1 MSADIHPD
9 ESQTTEVIE
18 LPKIAAFWRD
28 FSNQLGELEA
38 LSEPAFVER
47 GNEVLQKYAP
57 GLSLEME
64 GKLKQAGSKLVI
76 SARGNTDQFESAQAI
91 VRQAPHFDHY
101 SVQAFRSRAQLDK
114 GGNFGMRMDG
124 FELTCA
130 DIRVG
135 YFNAGGI
142 TGLKLSFEKSI
153 APDLLEHAQHM
164 TFIMLDHVLGE
175 WDFSVRVGPIE
186 FVDQVP
192 RDVTG
197 DATEDVSGDALE
209 GVHGTALLS
218 DFPPIFDA
226 FIRNQLGRTYAFPQE
241 DADRWISLEVR
252 APDADEDAPPDTL
265 IFHDGANA
273 VATRADL
280 PYFFEW
286 RINFE
291 SQQELDGVRDA
302 HDALDRQLSSQQCG
316 ILAFSRIE
324 EMRSRVAL
332 YYVEDPESVM
342 HLAQQ
347 FSQQHAP
354 MHEPQMMVMFDP
366 SWNEYLSLYT
376 AIHRHD
382 RREEVLAS

>member
-1 MSADIHPD
+1 MSEDIHPGD
-9 ESQTTEVIE
+9 SQITEILE
-18 LPKIAAFWRD
+18 LQKIAAFWRD
-28 FSNQLGELEA
+28 FSNQLGGLEA
-38 LSEPAFVER
+38 LGEHEFVDR

-57 GLSLEME
+57 GLSLEVE

-91 VRQAPHFDHY
+91 VRQAPPFDHY
-101 SVQAFRSRAQLDK
+101 SVQAFRSRAQMDK

-130 DIRVG
+130 DIRVA

-153 APDLLEHAQHM
+153 APDMLEQAQHM

-186 FVDQVP
+186 FVDQ
-192 RDVTG
+192 
-197 DATEDVSGDALE
+197 ESGDVPGDVPE

-218 DFPPIFDA
+218 EFPPIFDA
-226 FIRNQLGRTYAFPQE
+226 FIRNQLGRTYEFPQE
-241 DADRWISLEVR
+241 DCDRWISLEVR
-252 APDADEDAPPDTL
+252 APDADEDGPPDTL

-302 HDALDRQLSSQQCG
+302 HDALDRQLSSQQRG

-347 FSQQHAP
+347 LSQQHAP